1 MVTRKGEKIKAI
13 TGADEFEFESKLESF
28 TDSLIKKG
36 IEYTIETV
44 QGAWLQVYV
53 KYTEVRQIAE
63 DARDEYNLAGEFHR
77 CIECPFFVRPTDGRV
92 KNVRC
97 KHRGCGVTGNGVLT
111 TADTQ
116 CCEWLYEK
124 LAAGEVK
131 LLEIG

>member
-1 MVTRKGEKIKAI
+1 MITRKGEKIKAI

-28 TDSLIKKG
+28 TDSLIRKG
-36 IEYTIETV
+36 IDYTIETV
-44 QGAWLQVYV
+44 QGAWLQCYV
-53 KYTEVRQIAE
+53 KYTEVKQIAQ
-63 DARDEYNLAGEFHR
+63 DARDEYNLAGEFHS

-97 KHRGCGVTGNGVLT
+97 KHRGLGVTGNGALT
-111 TADTQ
+111 TADMG
-116 CCEWLYEK
+116 CCDWLYEK